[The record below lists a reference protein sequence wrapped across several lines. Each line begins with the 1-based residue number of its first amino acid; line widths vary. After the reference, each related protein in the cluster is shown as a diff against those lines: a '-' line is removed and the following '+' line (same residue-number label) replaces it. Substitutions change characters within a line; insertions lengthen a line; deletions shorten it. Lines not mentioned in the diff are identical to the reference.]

1 MIKEALQYI
10 VGLNKAE
17 VQEFYSKPY
26 SDKPLHRVKQELP
39 KAEPLRLSTLT
50 GLIDYIKADV
60 EDEISGNIFIQ
71 VTSPTRIDMYSTLD
85 VEHERER
92 LVEVDA
98 IVTDF
103 PFRRF
108 VEQEE
113 FCINVQSKFVGTE
126 DRELLLKFAGTV
138 ESGTIAQY
146 GDDGVTQKATI
157 KTGIAS
163 KGTAVLPSP
172 LKLKPYRTFTEVE
185 QPESDFIFRMKDM
198 GSVCCALFE
207 ADGGAWRNVAM
218 HNIKVYL
225 QEQLKDCEHIT
236 VLA

>member
-17 VQEFYSKPY
+17 VQEFYNKPY
-26 SDKPLHRVKQELP
+26 SDKPLYRVKQELP

-85 VEHERER
+85 IEHERER

-98 IVTDF
+98 IVPIF
-103 PFRRF
+103 PFGRF

-113 FCINVQSKFVGTE
+113 FCINVQSKFINTE
-126 DRELLLKFAGTV
+126 NRELLLKFAGTV

-172 LKLKPYRTFTEVE
+172 LKLKLYRTFTEVE

-198 GSVCCALFE
+198 GGVSCALFE
-207 ADGGAWRNVAM
+207 ADGKAWRNVAM
-218 HNIKVYL
+218 YNIKVYL

>member
-1 MIKEALQYI
+1 LY
-10 VGLNKAE
+10 
-17 VQEFYSKPY
+17 
-26 SDKPLHRVKQELP
+26 RVKQELP

-85 VEHERER
+85 IEHERER

-98 IVTDF
+98 NVPNF
-103 PFRRF
+103 PFGRF

-113 FCINVQSKFVGTE
+113 FCINVQSKFINTE
-126 DRELLLKFAGTV
+126 NRELLLKFAGTV

-198 GSVCCALFE
+198 GGVSCALFE
-207 ADGGAWRNVAM
+207 ADGKAWRNVAM
-218 HNIKVYL
+218 YNIKVYL

>member
-10 VGLNKAE
+10 VELNKPDIR
-17 VQEFYSKPY
+17 VLHNNPY

-85 VEHERER
+85 VEHRRER

-98 IVTDF
+98 LVPNF
-103 PFRRF
+103 PFGRF

-225 QEQLKDCEHIT
+225 QDQLKDYKHIT